1 MDFWLVKLHE
11 MTDTMSF
18 IFTKKKKKLVKDDVN
33 KSVMRH

>member
-18 IFTKKKKKLVKDDVN
+18 IFTKKKKLVKDDVN